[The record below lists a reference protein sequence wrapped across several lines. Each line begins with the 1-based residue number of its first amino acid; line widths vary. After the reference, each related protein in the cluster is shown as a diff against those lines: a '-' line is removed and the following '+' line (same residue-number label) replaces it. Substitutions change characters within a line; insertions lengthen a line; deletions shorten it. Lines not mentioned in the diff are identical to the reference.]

1 MKMSTK
7 VAESLAK
14 DVGVN
19 SARFLELADKV
30 IGFANHSAL
39 EMRKDAVHLAFL
51 YAIAR
56 YGVFV
61 WQNSPKNEDP
71 EAFIAKMLKHYEAM
85 LREQLGDTKLENR
98 PASF

>member
-1 MKMSTK
+1 MGTQ
-7 VAESLAK
+7 VAETVAK

-19 SARFLELADKV
+19 SDRFLQLADKV

-56 YGVFV
+56 YGVFA
-61 WQNSPKNEDP
+61 WQNSPKMVDE
-71 EAFIAKMLKHYEAM
+71 EAFIDQMLKRYEAM
-85 LREQLGDTKLENR
+85 LREQLGDTKLKDR
-98 PASF
+98 PASP